1 MIQVLF
7 NFRLEIEKKL
17 SQNLRSQMKSMFSL
31 QDPSLFRQR
40 AFVAGRWCDAD
51 NGATA
56 EVNNPATGEVLGRVP
71 YMGRGEALR
80 AIEAAKDS
88 WVGWREMPAKDR
100 STILRRWHDL
110 MLANV
115 DDLGKLMTA
124 EQGKPLAEAKGE
136 VAYAAGFIEWFAEEA
151 KRVYGDTIP
160 SPWEDRRLVV
170 IKEPIGVCAAITPW
184 NFPAAMITRKLGP
197 ALAAGCTFVA
207 KPAQATPFSALAL
220 AVLAERAGIPAG
232 VFSVV
237 TGSSREIGGEMTSNP
252 DVRKVTFTGSTEVG
266 RTLMKQ
272 SADTIKK
279 LSLEL
284 GGNAP
289 FIVFDDAD
297 LDAAV
302 TGAIASKYRNAGQ
315 TCVCVN
321 RVYVQAGVYDAF
333 SAKLVEAVKG
343 LKVGNG
349 LESGVQQ
356 GPLIDKAA
364 VEKVEEHIQDAVSR
378 GARVLTGGKRH
389 ALGGT
394 FFEPTVLAN
403 VPADAKVAREETF
416 GPLAPLFRFETEEEA
431 IRFANDTEFGLASY
445 FYSRDVGRIWRV
457 AEAIE
462 SGMVGINTGM
472 VSTEVAPF
480 GGVKQSG
487 LGREGSH
494 YGIDE
499 FVEVKY
505 LCFGGIE

>member
-1 MIQVLF
+1 
-7 NFRLEIEKKL
+7 
-17 SQNLRSQMKSMFSL
+17 
-31 QDPSLFRQR
+31 
-40 AFVAGRWCDAD
+40 
-51 NGATA
+51 
-56 EVNNPATGEVLGRVP
+56 
-71 YMGRGEALR
+71 
-80 AIEAAKDS
+80 
-88 WVGWREMPAKDR
+88 
-100 STILRRWHDL
+100 
-110 MLANV
+110 
-115 DDLGKLMTA
+115 
-124 EQGKPLAEAKGE
+124 
-136 VAYAAGFIEWFAEEA
+136 
-151 KRVYGDTIP
+151 
-160 SPWEDRRLVV
+160 
-170 IKEPIGVCAAITPW
+170 
-184 NFPAAMITRKLGP
+184 
-197 ALAAGCTFVA
+197 
-207 KPAQATPFSALAL
+207 
-220 AVLAERAGIPAG
+220 
-232 VFSVV
+232 VV

-272 SADTIKK
+272 SADTVKK

-302 TGAIASKYRNAGQ
+302 AGAIASKYRNAGQ

-321 RVYVQAGVYDAF
+321 RVYVQAGVYDTF

-349 LESGVQQ
+349 LEPGVLQ

-364 VEKVEEHIQDAVSR
+364 IEKVEEHIEDAVSK

-389 ALGGT
+389 TLGGT

-416 GPLAPLFRFETEEEA
+416 GPLAPLFRFETEEEVV
-431 IRFANDTEFGLASY
+431 RLANDTEFGLASY
-445 FYSRDVGRIWRV
+445 FYSRNIGRIWRV
-457 AEAIE
+457 AEGIE

-505 LCFGGIE
+505 LCFGGLDR